1 MLAPPYRPRR
11 PTETVLYAVVRDWLQ
26 TFLAHARQT
35 YDAPLPRYVEEEL
48 RGYLRCGV
56 FAHGFVHAHCDTCG
70 HDLLVAFSCK
80 ARAACPSCAGRR
92 MANVAAHLVDRV
104 LPAVP
109 VRQWVLSLPFELR
122 QLAAFR
128 ADVLSALARIFHEA
142 VFARYASWA
151 KGTGL
156 GEAPTGSVCHVQRF
170 GSSLNLHVHFHS
182 MVLDGVFTRDAAGR
196 PVFHPAPAPA
206 QTDLEDVLRRV
217 HRRAV
222 AWLGRKGL
230 LESASIH
237 GDAHD
242 SHGPLAACAA
252 LAMQRG
258 SVRSLRDQAEA
269 EEGVAAAAPE
279 PPRAEGEAVD
289 LDGFNLHASVAV
301 AGDDDLGRERLMR
314 YGARPPLALD
324 RLRRLPD
331 GRIAY
336 RIKKLRDGRAKHR
349 IMTPLELLARLS
361 AIIPPP
367 RYPLLRYAGV
377 LGPRSRWRRELAPRP
392 REPETCA
399 KATRAEATR
408 PEPESQPPRGAR
420 AEPTDSRHLPRASTK
435 VAAATPAHATISASP
450 VPPAPS
456 AGLRP
461 ATGAGVVLT
470 PNVISVKHWQRVLG
484 GLLYAATPRV
494 DWVTLLRRSFEADVL
509 ACPSC
514 GGRLRVRGQTTDPTT
529 VRLVLESLA
538 MATEAPKPARA
549 RDPTDVFDEL
559 AG

>member
-1 MLAPPYRPRR
+1 MRSRPAPPRMLARPYRPRR
-11 PTETVLYAVVRDWLQ
+11 PTETVLYAVVRDWLE

-35 YDAPLPRYVEEEL
+35 YEAPLPRYVEQEL

-56 FAHGFVHAHCDTCG
+56 FAHGFMRAHCDTCG

-128 ADVLSALARIFHEA
+128 PDVLSSLARIFHDA

-151 KGTGL
+151 RGASL
-156 GEAPTGSVCHVQRF
+156 GEAPTGAVCHVQRF

-182 MVLDGVFTRDAAGR
+182 MVLDGVFTRDGAGR
-196 PVFHPAPAPA
+196 PHFHPAPAP
-206 QTDLEDVLRRV
+206 TRRDLEDVLRRV
-217 HRRAV
+217 LRRAV
-222 AWLGRKGL
+222 VWLRRKGL
-230 LESASIH
+230 LERASTH
-237 GDAHD
+237 ENARD
-242 SHGPLAACAA
+242 SNGPLAACAA

-258 SVRSLRDQAEA
+258 TVRPLRAEA
-269 EEGVAAAAPE
+269 EVDEGYAAVPE
-279 PPRAEGEAVD
+279 PPRSEGDAVD

-314 YGARPPLALD
+314 YGARPPFALD
-324 RLRRLPD
+324 RLRRLAD

-349 IMTPLELLARLS
+349 VMTPVELLARLS

-377 LGPRSRWRRELAPRP
+377 LGPRSRWRRDLAPGPRDPEACAKTPRGEASSPRP
-392 REPETCA
+392 R
-399 KATRAEATR
+399 
-408 PEPESQPPRGAR
+408 SQPPRVAR
-420 AEPTDSRHLPRASTK
+420 DQTSVSRDSLCANTK
-435 VAAATPAHATISASP
+435 VTATSPLAHATASASP
-450 VPPAPS
+450 VLPPPPPMPPAAPAAS
-456 AGLRP
+456 A
-461 ATGAGVVLT
+461 TMLT
-470 PNVISVKHWQRVLG
+470 PNVVSVRHWQRCSE
-484 GLLYAATPRV
+484 ASSTPPRHASTGRV
-494 DWVTLLRRSFEADVL
+494 SYGV
-509 ACPSC
+509 PSKWMSSTA
-514 GGRLRVRGQTTDPTT
+514 RVVVG
-529 VRLVLESLA
+529 A
-538 MATEAPKPARA
+538 
-549 RDPTDVFDEL
+549 
-559 AG
+559 